1 MSEKFVL
8 NETSIFG
15 RGCRTELINEINSRG
30 FKKVLL
36 VTDKGLVECK
46 LIEEVTVLLDDAG
59 FDYTFS

>member
-1 MSEKFVL
+1 MTSMIRYERRYTKEEIVMSEKFVL

-36 VTDKGLVECK
+36 VTDK
-46 LIEEVTVLLDDAG
+46 
-59 FDYTFS
+59 